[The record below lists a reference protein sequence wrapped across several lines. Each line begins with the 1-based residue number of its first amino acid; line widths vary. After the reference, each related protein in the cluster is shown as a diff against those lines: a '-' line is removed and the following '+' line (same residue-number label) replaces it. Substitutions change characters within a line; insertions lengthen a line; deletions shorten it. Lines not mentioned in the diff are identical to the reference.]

1 MTMKKLKIALIGCGT
16 IANGR
21 HIPAYLELKDE
32 LEVKYCVDII
42 EERAVSAAAKFE
54 NCKAVTDYHDILSSK
69 EIDAVTICT
78 PNGTH
83 EMISVDFAHAGK
95 HVLCEKPLSVNYE
108 SCCRILDAARKSGV
122 VFNVGLC
129 NRFRKSIVKI
139 RELIRDGELGEV
151 YHIYCS
157 FRKFRSIPGLGKAYT
172 TKAESGGGVLIDWGV
187 HLFDIILFTCDI
199 RSIGTVSANTYNEI
213 GKDIKNY
220 LYKEMWAGP
229 ADVHG
234 VNDVEDFVS
243 GFIRTDGP
251 SISFNGAWAQNIDEE
266 NMYIEF
272 LGSKGGIK
280 LDYYGKYTLFTQKN
294 GVFYTSQ
301 ADYND
306 NDMFYSEIKA
316 FAASIRTHEIS
327 HNNIQNVMELHKLL
341 DTVYRSAEEK
351 KEIVL

>member
-1 MTMKKLKIALIGCGT
+1 MEKLKIALIGCGT

-21 HIPAYLELKDE
+21 HIPAYLELKDQ

-42 EERAVSAAAKFE
+42 KERAEASAAKFE
-54 NCKAVTDYHDILSSK
+54 GCKAVTDYHDILASE
-69 EIDAVTICT
+69 EIEAVTICT

-83 EMISVDFAHAGK
+83 EKISIDFVRAGK

-108 SCCRILDAARKSGV
+108 SCCRILAAAREKGV
-122 VFNVGLC
+122 MFNVGLC
-129 NRFRKSIVKI
+129 NRFRKSIIKI
-139 RELIRDGELGEV
+139 KELISGGDLGEV

-157 FRKFRSIPGLGKAYT
+157 FRKFRSIPGLGRAFT

-187 HLFDIILFTCDI
+187 HLFDIILFTCGI
-199 RSIGTVSANTYNEI
+199 RNIKTVSANTYNEI
-213 GKDIKNY
+213 GKNISEY

-229 ADVHG
+229 ADLNG
-234 VNDVEDFVS
+234 INDVEDFVS

-280 LDYYGKYTLFTQKN
+280 LDYYGKYTLYTQKN

-306 NDMFYSEIKA
+306 NDMFYSEIEA
-316 FAASIRTHEIS
+316 FVQSIRSGECS
-327 HNNIQNVMELHKLL
+327 HNNIQNVMELQKLL
-341 DTVYRSAEEK
+341 DTVYRSAEVQ

>member
-1 MTMKKLKIALIGCGT
+1 MIGCGT

-21 HIPAYLELKDE
+21 HIPAYRELKDE

-42 EERAVSAAAKFE
+42 EERAISAAAHFE
-54 NCKAVTDYHDILSSK
+54 NCKAVTDYHDILASK
-69 EIDAVTICT
+69 EVDAVTICT

-83 EMISVDFAHAGK
+83 ESIGIDCMRAGK

-108 SCCRILDAARKSGV
+108 SCCRIRSAAQESGV
-122 VFNVGLC
+122 ICNVGLC

-139 RELIRDGELGEV
+139 RELITSGELGKI

-187 HLFDIILFTCDI
+187 HLFDVILFTCGI
-199 RSIGTVSANTYNEI
+199 RNIETVSANTYNEI
-213 GKDIKNY
+213 GKNIREY
-220 LYKEMWAGP
+220 LCKEMWAGP
-229 ADVHG
+229 ADPNG

-280 LDYYGKYTLFTQKN
+280 LDYYGKYTVYTQKN
-294 GVFYTSQ
+294 GVFYTAQ

-316 FAASIRTHEIS
+316 FAESIGTGEIG

-341 DTVYRSAEEK
+341 DTVYRSAAAK
-351 KEIVL
+351 REIVL